1 MPELETDET
10 QRRFEVAMRFRR
22 HGWIYTLVVGG
33 ILIASYY
40 LMPTQAAYDALY
52 SVVGIT
58 SVVLILVGIRMIRP
72 ENPTA
77 WYLVATAGALFA
89 LGDLVGDYYSD
100 ILQTSTPVPSVSDAF
115 YLCAYPFLFLG
126 VIRLS
131 RNPDRRAAREDYA
144 DAAIIALGSLA
155 IAWHF
160 LLNSYVHQDG
170 LSPLGRLVSLAYP
183 LMDVMLV
190 FVLFRS
196 VVFGS
201 RRRPFHWLLMAAMS
215 TMFVADFT
223 FDLQALHNTYST
235 TSFVNALFLA
245 EYVLIATAALHPS
258 VAGAGR
264 PGADPE
270 HQVAVAPAPVS
281 SSAVVGGRRAD
292 DPPPSDWHQVENG
305 QRLPLV
311 ALAAFVPPLLLVIAS
326 VTGTHVNVAAIS
338 ILCLAVFSLIC
349 VRMLWML
356 RRMGDQAV
364 DLEHHAQE
372 LEASHTQRDFL
383 EAELRH
389 LAFHDELTGLANR
402 SLLLERAGEAL
413 IGLPS
418 AGHAVAVCFGDLD
431 GFKEVNDSLGHH
443 VGDSVLRRVAEVI
456 SANVRPADIVARM
469 GGDEFA
475 VLMPDVHDVPNALEI
490 AQRIVDAL
498 EADLGRNGGGSGI
511 SMSAGLAVTGSRMS
525 PDELISEADAA
536 MYEAKAA
543 GRHRIEVFDPAMRSR
558 LTERN
563 EVTNGFRGALERA
576 EFTLHYQP
584 VVDLCT
590 QVVVGFEALARWDH
604 PILGP
609 VPPSVFVPVAEETGY
624 IIGLGRWALV
634 EATTQMARWSA
645 EFDRP
650 LRVAVNLSRRQL
662 TSPDLTGDVRHV
674 LDDSGLDPRQLVLE
688 ITENVLMD
696 DPERATVALAELRR
710 MGIAIAVDDFG
721 TGYSSLSYLQRFPV
735 DVLKIDRAFIEPLN
749 HTEPASTALVSTII
763 GLAHTMGL
771 GIVAEG
777 IERPDQLDRL
787 IELGCP
793 MGQGY
798 LLSRPLD
805 VDQATEFLAR
815 RDLGVGTAAR

>member
-1 MPELETDET
+1 MAT
-10 QRRFEVAMRFRR
+10 QFRR
-22 HGWIYTLVVGG
+22 RGWIYTLVVGG
-33 ILIASYY
+33 FLIALYY
-40 LMPTQAAYDALY
+40 LMPTQGACDGLY
-52 SVVGIT
+52 SAVGIA
-58 SVVLILVGIRMIRP
+58 SVALILVGIRVLEP

-77 WYLVATAGALFA
+77 WYLVAVAGALFA
-89 LGDLVGDYYSD
+89 LGDLAADYYSD
-100 ILQTSTPVPSVSDAF
+100 IVKTATPVPSLSDAF

-131 RNPDRRAAREDYA
+131 RNPDHRAAREDYA
-144 DAAIIALGSLA
+144 DATVIALGSLA

-160 LLNSYVHQDG
+160 LLNSYVHEDG
-170 LSPLGRLVSLAYP
+170 LSALGRLVALAYP
-183 LMDVMLV
+183 IMDVVLV

-201 RRRPFHWLLMAAMS
+201 KRRPFHWLLVAAMT

-223 FDLQALHNTYST
+223 FDLLALHNAYTS

-245 EYVLIATAALHPS
+245 EYVLIAAAALHPS
-258 VAGAGR
+258 VTGADHGHADPSDPVAGA
-264 PGADPE
+264 
-270 HQVAVAPAPVS
+270 APVPVS
-281 SSAVVGGRRAD
+281 PTAVVGGRRAD
-292 DPPPSDWHQVENG
+292 DPAPLDWHQVESG
-305 QRLPLV
+305 RRLPQV

-349 VRMLWML
+349 VRMLWLL

-364 DLEHHAQE
+364 DLEHHAHE

-402 SLLLERAGEAL
+402 SLLLDRAGEAL
-413 IGLPS
+413 GALPS
-418 AGHAVAVCFGDLD
+418 DGRAVAVCFGDLD
-431 GFKEVNDSLGHH
+431 GFKEINDSLGHH
-443 VGDSVLRRVAEVI
+443 VGDSVLRRVADVI
-456 SANVRPADIVARM
+456 SANVRPVDTVARM

-475 VLMPDVHDVPNALEI
+475 VLMPDVHDVPTALEI

-498 EADLGRNGGGSGI
+498 DADLGRNPGGSGI
-511 SMSAGLAVTGSRMS
+511 SMSAGLAVTEAPMS

-543 GRHRIEVFDPAMRSR
+543 GRDRIMVFDPAMRTR

-563 EVTNGFRGALERA
+563 EVTNGLRGALDRG

-584 VVDLCT
+584 VVDLGS
-590 QVVVGFEALARWDH
+590 QEVVGFEALARWDN

-609 VPPSVFVPVAEETGY
+609 VPPSVFIPVAEESGY

-634 EATTQMARWSA
+634 EATTQLARWSA
-645 EFDRP
+645 AFDRP
-650 LRVAVNLSRRQL
+650 LWMAVNLSRRQL
-662 TSPDLTGDVRHV
+662 TSPDLTGDVGRI
-674 LDDSGLDPRQLVLE
+674 LDDSGLDPGQLVLE

-696 DPERATVALAELRR
+696 DPERATVALGALRQ

-749 HTEPASTALVSTII
+749 RTEPASTALVSTII
-763 GLAHTMGL
+763 GLARTMDL
-771 GIVAEG
+771 RIVAEG
-777 IERPDQLDRL
+777 IERPDQLARL
-787 IELGCP
+787 MELGCP
-793 MGQGY
+793 LGQGF
-798 LLSRPLD
+798 LLARPLD

-815 RDLGVGTAAR
+815 RLLGAPTPAR

>member
-1 MPELETDET
+1 MPEAETDET
-10 QRRFEVAMRFRR
+10 RRRFEVAMRFRR
-22 HGWIYTLVVGG
+22 RGWFYTLVVGG

-40 LMPTQAAYDALY
+40 LMPTQVAYDALY

-58 SVVLILVGIRMIRP
+58 SVVLILVGIRVVRP
-72 ENPTA
+72 ENPDA

-100 ILQTSTPVPSVSDAF
+100 IVQTSTPVPSLSDAF

-126 VIRLS
+126 VIRLC
-131 RNPDRRAAREDYA
+131 RNPDHRAAREDYA
-144 DAAIIALGSLA
+144 DAAVIALGCLA

-160 LLNSYVHQDG
+160 LLNSYVHEDG
-170 LSPLGRLVSLAYP
+170 LSALGRLVALAYP
-183 LMDVMLV
+183 IMDVMLV

-201 RRRPFHWLLMAAMS
+201 KRRPFHWLLMAAMT

-223 FDLQALHNTYST
+223 FDLLALHNAYST

-245 EYVLIATAALHPS
+245 EYVLIAAAALHPS
-258 VAGAGR
+258 VAGADHAR
-264 PGADPE
+264 PDAREPTTE
-270 HQVAVAPAPVS
+270 ATTTASLAVP
-281 SSAVVGGRRAD
+281 GGRRAG
-292 DPPPSDWHQVENG
+292 DPAWFDRRRNERG
-305 QRLPLV
+305 RRLPLI

-326 VTGTHVNVAAIS
+326 VTGSHVNVAAIS

-356 RRMGDQAV
+356 RRIGDQAV
-364 DLEHHAQE
+364 DLEHHAHE

-402 SLLLERAGEAL
+402 SLLLDQAATVLE
-413 IGLPS
+413 GLPS
-418 AGHAVAVCFGDLD
+418 EGRAVAVCFGDLD

-443 VGDSVLRRVAEVI
+443 VGDSVLRRVADVI
-456 SANVRPADIVARM
+456 SANVRPVDTVARM

-475 VLMPDVHDVPNALEI
+475 ILMPDVHDVPTAVEI
-490 AQRIVDAL
+490 TQRIIDAL
-498 EADLGRNGGGSGI
+498 DTDLGRNGGGSGI
-511 SMSAGLAVTGSRMS
+511 AMSAGLAVTDRRMS

-536 MYEAKAA
+536 MYEAKAG
-543 GRHRIEVFDPAMRSR
+543 GRHRIEVFDPAMRTR

-563 EVTNGFRGALERA
+563 EVTNGLRGALDRG

-584 VVDLCT
+584 VVDLGT
-590 QVVVGFEALARWDH
+590 QEIVGFEALARWDH

-609 VPPSVFVPVAEETGY
+609 VPPSVFIPVAEETGH
-624 IIGLGRWALV
+624 IISLGRWALT
-634 EATTQMARWSA
+634 EATAQLARWSA
-645 EFDRP
+645 AFDRP
-650 LRVAVNLSRRQL
+650 LRVAVNISRRQL
-662 TSPDLTGDVRHV
+662 TSSDLIDDVARILH
-674 LDDSGLDPRQLVLE
+674 DSGLDARQLALE

-696 DPERATVALAELRR
+696 DPERATIALGALRQ

-749 HTEPASTALVSTII
+749 RTEPASTALVSTII
-763 GLAHTMGL
+763 GLARTMDL
-771 GIVAEG
+771 AIVAEG
-777 IERPDQLDRL
+777 IERPDQLEKL
-787 IELGCP
+787 LELGCP
-793 MGQGY
+793 MGQGF

-815 RDLGVGTAAR
+815 MELGAATPAR